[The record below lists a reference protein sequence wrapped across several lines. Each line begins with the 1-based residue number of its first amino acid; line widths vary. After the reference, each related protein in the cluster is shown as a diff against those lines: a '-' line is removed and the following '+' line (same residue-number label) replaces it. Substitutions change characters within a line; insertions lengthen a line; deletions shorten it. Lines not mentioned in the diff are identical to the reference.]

1 MQLKQDN
8 SMVEDFKILK
18 EIQNPLFNRK
28 EIQIS
33 IKTQITPRKEDAEKL
48 ICEKFSTQ
56 LENIKIKKIIGKF
69 GSKIFT
75 ITTNIYKSKQDKENT
90 EPKLKKQTEETK
102 TPKEV
107 IKKENK
113 PEENKKE

>member
-1 MQLKQDN
+1 MRLKQDN
-8 SMVEDFKILK
+8 SMIEDFKILK

-33 IKTQITPRKEDAEKL
+33 IKTQITPKKEDAEKL

-69 GSKIFT
+69 GSKVFT
-75 ITTNIYKSKQDKENT
+75 ITAKIYKSKQDKENT
-90 EPKLKKQTEETK
+90 EPRLKEKTK
-102 TPKEV
+102 TPKRSA
-107 IKKENK
+107 KKEG
-113 PEENKKE
+113 